1 MSDYNIY
8 KLLDDKIER
17 IKLRNNPYMNNRSRG
32 ISCLDLKSPNLSVNS
47 SMENLNLMRK
57 LQTLKPN
64 ISKKDLDTHYEK

>member
-8 KLLDDKIER
+8 KLLDNKIER
-17 IKLRNNPYMNNRSRG
+17 IKLRDNPYMINNRSRG

-57 LQTLKPN
+57 L
-64 ISKKDLDTHYEK
+64 